1 MPDIFL
7 SYNREDQARAKLF
20 AEAFERQGFKVWW
33 DVGLRTGEAYDQVT
47 EKALREAKAVVVLW
61 SKRSVESRWVR
72 AEATLADRN
81 KTLVPCMIEPC
92 ERPIMFEL
100 TQTAE
105 LSHWQ
110 GDASDKAWTA
120 FLSDVKRFVA
130 KEEAPAA
137 AAPATPLA
145 APTAPNIEAA
155 APPARMGE
163 RGERPSL
170 AIMPFA
176 NRSGLSEDDVLAYG
190 MVEDIVSAISLS
202 PDIRVLASSSTL
214 AWAGKATD
222 LRVVGRDLGVRYLL
236 EGNVRRVGP
245 NLRVTVQ
252 LVEAE
257 TGAILWTQK
266 FDRPLSELSA
276 LQKELVT
283 EVAAHLG
290 VQVQNIEME
299 RALKKPGDI
308 TAYEAMQRVN
318 SIYAQLSTDR
328 LPIAVAEARRAVA
341 IAPDYGA
348 AHATLAI
355 TLSTLNFWTSD
366 DDARKLEAR
375 HHLDRALALDPKDMQ
390 VLWRC
395 AASLTYLGHPEE
407 ALLHAERAVDLY
419 PNAHLGWRALGA
431 ALLGLARADEALAC
445 FDTEE
450 KQSPRNFV
458 LYATLGRRAMAHF
471 HAGRSE
477 QAIEAIDRAFRLNS
491 DYPINLVV
499 RAALCSIAGRSDDAR
514 DCIRRLRKLEPDTS
528 IDFHAGRCA
537 ILMPPGS
544 SAVLIGAFRRS
555 WSETPTERIT

>member
-7 SYNREDQARAKLF
+7 SYNREDQSRAKVF
-20 AEAFERQGFKVWW
+20 AEALIAQGFDVWW

-47 EKALREAKAVVVLW
+47 EKALKTAKAVVVLW
-61 SKRSVESRWVR
+61 SKKSVESRWVR

-105 LSHWQ
+105 LTHWQ
-110 GDASDKAWTA
+110 GDAGDKAWTA
-120 FLSDVKRFVA
+120 FLSDVKRFA
-130 KEEAPAA
+130 EKDAPS
-137 AAPATPLA
+137 
-145 APTAPNIEAA
+145 APNIEGP
-155 APPARMGE
+155 APPAPKGE

-176 NRSGLSEDDVLAYG
+176 NRSGLSEDDALAYG

-222 LRVVGRDLGVRYLL
+222 LRVVGRDLGVRYAL

-266 FDRPLSELSA
+266 FDRPLSELA
-276 LQKELVT
+276 AMQEELVT

-328 LPIAVAEARRAVA
+328 LPVAVAEARRAVA

-348 AHATLAI
+348 AHATLAF
-355 TLSTLNFWTSD
+355 TLSTLNFWTGD
-366 DDARKLEAR
+366 DDAQKLEAR

-395 AASLTYLGHPEE
+395 AGSLNLLGHPEE

-419 PNAHLGWRALGA
+419 PDAHLGWRALGA
-431 ALLGLARADEALAC
+431 ALLGLARADEAIAC
-445 FDTEE
+445 FDREE

-499 RAALCSIAGRSDDAR
+499 RTALCGIAGRSDDAR

-528 IDFHAGRCA
+528 IDVHAGRCA
-537 ILMPPGS
+537 TVGPPES
-544 SAVLIGAFRRS
+544 SAVLIGAFRRA
-555 WSETPTERIT
+555 WSETPAERIT